1 MVNLIFRSSSN
12 KFEIH
17 NDLFVK
23 LISLLLASDL
33 KITVLSF
40 ITDSTQR
47 LFTETIFISDLE

>member
-23 LISLLLASDL
+23 LISLLLAGDL